1 MSAPR
6 TDTAA
11 KNTSNGFRTLFWVV
25 IALAAFGQA
34 TRLWAEERPVAAPT
48 SWAMVMAQPAPSP
61 APAPAKTT
69 APQTVVA
76 QADNPLRVRTSHK

>member
-11 KNTSNGFRTLFWVV
+11 KNTSNGFRTLLWVV
-25 IALAAFGQA
+25 VALAAFGQA
-34 TRLWAEERPVAAPT
+34 TRLWAEESPVATPT
-48 SWAMVMAQPAPSP
+48 SWATVMAQPEP
-61 APAPAKTT
+61 APALAKT